1 MHRQPTLPPSINMCR
16 AAQYL
21 RMSRRHQ
28 QYSIANQS
36 AAIALY
42 ASAHNLGIVR
52 SFVDE
57 GKSGTTIRKR
67 EGLRELLRVVQS
79 GEADFDQV
87 LVYDVSRWGRF
98 PDSDES
104 AHYEYLCKLAGITVH
119 YCAEQF
125 ENDNSITS
133 NLLKALKRTAAGEYS
148 RELSTKVSAGQRR
161 LVSLG
166 FWQGGRAPF
175 GMSRQL
181 VSPNGQPRRILN
193 TGEYKQVNT
202 ERVVLTPGESSATKI
217 IRFAFDLYTNQR
229 KSRHQI
235 VQILNERSMILG
247 RPWTVDKLR
256 RLFTN
261 PVYKGDYAY
270 GKNHTSNGVT
280 KDLPKEKWLVCE
292 RAFSSII
299 SDRQWAQ
306 ANAQIDEEVK
316 ALVDSKMID
325 ALRRLWHRKGKLS
338 TNIVNAA
345 QDVPSARAYINHFGS
360 MNEAYRLI
368 GYPMPRDYS
377 YPHSRNLAK
386 RITDALCEQ
395 ISERVHSLGGTAER
409 ETPPSGLILLN
420 RSLKVRVAVCIGLR
434 RRRSTMEWRLP
445 LYPTIGTD
453 IVVIARLCP
462 PSESVI
468 DYFVVPAFSGL
479 RGCLHVHR
487 DGIATFLDL
496 YRFPSLNELIKNLGC
511 LRI

>member
-1 MHRQPTLPPSINMCR
+1 MPRLEALPPSIGMGR

-42 ASAHNLGIVR
+42 AAAHNLGIVR

-57 GKSGTTIRKR
+57 GKTGTTIKKR
-67 EGLRELLRVVQS
+67 EGLQELLCVVQS
-79 GEADFDQV
+79 GTADFEHV

-125 ENDNSITS
+125 ENDNSTTS
-133 NLLKALKRTAAGEYS
+133 NLLKALKRAAAGEYS
-148 RELSTKVSAGQRR
+148 RELSAKVSAGQRR

-166 FWQGGRAPF
+166 FWQGGPAPF
-175 GMSRQL
+175 GMARQL
-181 VSPNGQPRRILN
+181 VGQNGKPRRILN
-193 TGEYKQVNT
+193 PGEYKRLNT
-202 ERVVLTPGESSATKI
+202 ERVVLTAGESRETEI
-217 IRFAFDLYTNQR
+217 IKFAFDLYTNQR
-229 KSRHQI
+229 KTRPQI
-235 VQILNERSMILG
+235 VQILNERSVILG
-247 RPWTVDKLR
+247 RLWTVEKLR

-270 GKNHTSNGVT
+270 GKNHTGNGVT

-292 RAFSSII
+292 HAFSGII
-299 SDRQWAQ
+299 SERQWTQ
-306 ANAQIDEEVK
+306 ANAQIHEEVK
-316 ALVDSKMID
+316 ALVDSEMID
-325 ALRRLWHRKGKLS
+325 ALRRLWQRKGKLS

-345 QDVPSARAYINHFGS
+345 RDVPSARAYINHFGS
-360 MNEAYRLI
+360 MNEAYRLV
-368 GYPMPRDYS
+368 GYPIPRDYS

-386 RITDALCEQ
+386 RITHALCEE
-395 ISERVHSLGGTAER
+395 ISERVHSLGGTAEHER
-409 ETPPSGLILLN
+409 HPSGRILLN
-420 RSLKVRVAVCIGLR
+420 RSLTARVAVCIGLR
-434 RRRSTMEWRLP
+434 RRRWKMEWRLP

-453 IVVIARLCP
+453 IAIIARLCP
-462 PSESVI
+462 PSESVL

-479 RGCLHVHR
+479 RGCFHVHR
-487 DGIATFLDL
+487 DGIANFIDL
-496 YRFPSLNELIKNLGC
+496 YRFPGLNELIKTLGC